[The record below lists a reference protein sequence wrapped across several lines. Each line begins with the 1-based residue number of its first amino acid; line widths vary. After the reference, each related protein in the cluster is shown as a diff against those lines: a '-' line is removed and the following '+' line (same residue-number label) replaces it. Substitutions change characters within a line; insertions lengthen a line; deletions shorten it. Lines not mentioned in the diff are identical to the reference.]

1 MTGHRGAGTGTV
13 AVVAGL
19 LVTALLVTAA
29 GVAPVAASNRAEV
42 PAARFDDPH
51 RGFAPASTLLHDSTP
66 AAAGLDP
73 APIRAALA
81 AVEGWT
87 EPSGPTGQVRP
98 LTAGAITVMAHDGAV
113 VAREATGWALRYA
126 DGAGTELPREQ
137 WVPVTED
144 TVYDMASVSKLFTSV
159 VVMQQVEAG
168 RVDLDAPVAT
178 YLPAFAAN
186 GKGEV
191 TVRQLL
197 THTAGLPSWL
207 PLHSAYPDRASRLA
221 AVLAAAP
228 VSGPGE
234 RYLYSDIGL
243 ITVGLVAEQVTG
255 QGLDEL
261 VAEGITGPLGMLDTG
276 YTPTGSQRD
285 RAAATEFQAV
295 PARGM
300 VRGEVHDE
308 NAWSLGGV
316 AGHAGVFSTAA
327 DMSVLAQAV
336 LNGGTYAGARVLSRA
351 SVEAMVTDENAAFP
365 GQDHGLGF
373 ELDQRWY
380 MAGLSGPRTAGHTG
394 YTGTSLVLDLDS
406 RSFVVLLSN
415 RVHPS
420 RAWGSVNPLRRAVAQ
435 GLATA
440 MAVPP
445 RHGPTAWA
453 AASTD
458 STTST
463 LQVPLDLP
471 ATGGRLTFDV
481 FVDTESTDV
490 LALESSS
497 DDGDTWQPV
506 PFTTRQ
512 RGGRVEH
519 DGTVAASGH
528 RTWWPARADL
538 RRADGTAGE
547 LLLRWRYSTDAA
559 NLGRGVLVDGVRVV
573 TRGGAVLDGER
584 RPEAFTTTGW
594 TAVER

>member
-1 MTGHRGAGTGTV
+1 MRAHRRATTLVAGAAAGV
-13 AVVAGL
+13 LAAGL
-19 LVTALLVTAA
+19 LVTSAGATPTAA
-29 GVAPVAASNRAEV
+29 AEV
-42 PAARFDDPH
+42 PVARFDEPH
-51 RGFAPASTLLHDSTP
+51 RGFAPASTRLRDSSP

-73 APIRAALA
+73 APIAAALA
-81 AVEGWT
+81 QVEGWT

-98 LTAGAITVMAHDGAV
+98 LTAGAVTVMAHDGAV

-137 WVPVTED
+137 WVPATED

-168 RVDLDAPVAT
+168 RVDLDEPVAS

-186 GKGEV
+186 GKDDV

-207 PLHSAYPDRASRLA
+207 PLYSAYPDRASRLA
-221 AVLAAAP
+221 AVLAATP
-228 VSGPGE
+228 VSEPGE
-234 RYLYSDIGL
+234 QYLYSDIGL
-243 ITVGLVAEQVTG
+243 ITVGLVAEQVSG

-261 VAEGITGPLGMLDTG
+261 VAEGVTGPLGMVDTG
-276 YTPTGSQRD
+276 YNPTGSQRD

-336 LNGGTYAGARVLSRA
+336 LNGGTYAGARILSRD
-351 SVEAMVTDENAAFP
+351 SVEAMVTNENTAYP

-373 ELDQRWY
+373 EIDQRWY
-380 MAGLSGPRTAGHTG
+380 MGGLSGPRTVGHTG
-394 YTGTSLVLDLDS
+394 YTGTSMVLDLDS

-420 RAWGSVNPLRRAVAQ
+420 REWGSVNPLRRAVAQ
-435 GLATA
+435 GLAA
-440 MAVPP
+440 ALAVPP

-453 AASTD
+453 ATSAD

-471 ATGGRLTFDV
+471 ATGGRLTFEV

-497 DDGDTWQPV
+497 DGGATWQPV

-512 RGGRVEH
+512 AGGTVTH

-528 RTWWPARADL
+528 RTWWPVRADL
-538 RRADGTAGE
+538 RRTDGTAGP

-573 TRGGAVLDGER
+573 ARGGAVLDGER